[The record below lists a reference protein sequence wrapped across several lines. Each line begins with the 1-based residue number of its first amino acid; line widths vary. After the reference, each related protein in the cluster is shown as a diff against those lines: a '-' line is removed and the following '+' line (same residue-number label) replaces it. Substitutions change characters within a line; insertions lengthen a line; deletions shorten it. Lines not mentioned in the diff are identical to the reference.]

1 MNQVHAFLPAFY
13 SPGYTT
19 ILQDDRPY
27 GDQIDRVVSWKS
39 GTDVSQLAGKPVRLK
54 VELKDADLYSFRFIK

>member
-1 MNQVHAFLPAFY
+1 MKFDKPWESY

-19 ILQDDRPY
+19 ILQDDRLY
-27 GDQIDRVVSWKS
+27 RDQINRVVSWKS